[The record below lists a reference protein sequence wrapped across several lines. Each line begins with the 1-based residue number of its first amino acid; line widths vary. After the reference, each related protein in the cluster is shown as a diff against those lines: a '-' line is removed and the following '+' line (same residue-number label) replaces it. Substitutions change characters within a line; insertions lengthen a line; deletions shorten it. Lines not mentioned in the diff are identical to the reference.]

1 MILGKP
7 TEQCD
12 SPRWA
17 DLPIASHVA
26 PGRLRSADE
35 KGGNRLRILRATVL
49 TVGLFALAGCGAG
62 QPQNLQGVD
71 DARAEYQDV
80 LTDLETAFT
89 EVYPDAEVVP
99 ERGSSESLGKQD
111 DGSCILF
118 LPRLSLDVDGLL
130 TENRE
135 QTLSALEPV
144 LEEHGFSEPKPVEQT
159 GPWRYSSSDDSN
171 GATFRIRASNE
182 TELSLTVPVSA
193 SDCAG

>member
-1 MILGKP
+1 M
-7 TEQCD
+7 
-12 SPRWA
+12 
-17 DLPIASHVA
+17 
-26 PGRLRSADE
+26 
-35 KGGNRLRILRATVL
+35 L

-193 SDCAG
+193 SDCVG